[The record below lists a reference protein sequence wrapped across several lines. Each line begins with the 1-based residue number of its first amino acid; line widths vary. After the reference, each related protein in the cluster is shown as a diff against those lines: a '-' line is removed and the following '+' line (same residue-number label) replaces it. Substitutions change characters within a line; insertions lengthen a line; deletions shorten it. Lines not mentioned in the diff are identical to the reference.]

1 MSSRFAVILAAII
14 IIFGGIFVINKNKSD
29 SPGSNGKANSAQA
42 TNHTKGTGTTGVTL
56 VEYGDFQCPACTAYH
71 PVVNELIKSYGDKI
85 TFQFVNFPL
94 YQIHQNAMVA
104 HRAAEAADKQGKF
117 WEMYDLLYINSAQW
131 SSASNPVTSF
141 ESFAQQLGLN
151 VDKFRT
157 DSASSGV
164 NDIINADLEKGRK
177 AGVDATPAFFLNG
190 KKIEQNPQSVEDFKK
205 LIDNEIANKA
215 KS

>member
-1 MSSRFAVILAAII
+1 
-14 IIFGGIFVINKNKSD
+14 
-29 SPGSNGKANSAQA
+29 
-42 TNHTKGTGTTGVTL
+42 
-56 VEYGDFQCPACTAYH
+56 
-71 PVVNELIKSYGDKI
+71 
-85 TFQFVNFPL
+85 
-94 YQIHQNAMVA
+94 MVA